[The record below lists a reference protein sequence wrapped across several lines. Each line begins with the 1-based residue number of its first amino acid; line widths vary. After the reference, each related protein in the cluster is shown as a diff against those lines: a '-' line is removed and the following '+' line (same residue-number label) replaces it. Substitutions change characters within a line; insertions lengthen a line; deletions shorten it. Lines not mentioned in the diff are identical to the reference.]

1 MELYLH
7 QVHRYFWI
15 ASFLFSILLTQE
27 VKAQSSVRTNTD
39 DWVKTRRDSLH
50 IKTFRSASLTNQP
63 NLVVIIHGDAPF
75 NNPGY
80 QYELARLIAEKNT
93 NTIAIGLLRPGYTD
107 PQKNHS
113 PGGKGLTTG
122 DNYTPEV
129 IDDISTAIN
138 NLKNLYHPSNIVIAG
153 HSGGSAITADI
164 VGRYSGI
171 ANAAVIVSS
180 PCYLDAWRA
189 HMKALQ
195 KNNIWGKPVTSL
207 SPDKLV
213 NGIDKKTK
221 VTVVS
226 GEKDDVAPTQ
236 LSIDYY
242 ELLKKNNI
250 DAKLITVKDAGHEIF
265 LTDEVQHAIAE
276 LIK

>member
-1 MELYLH
+1 MFFHLRSAGARYL
-7 QVHRYFWI
+7 
-15 ASFLFSILLTQE
+15 FLFVLTLFFLNTN
-27 VKAQSSVRTNTD
+27 AQSQSMSD

-50 IKTFRSASLTNQP
+50 IKIFRSASLTSQP

-75 NNPGY
+75 NDPGY
-80 QYELARLIAEKNT
+80 QYELARLVAEKNT
-93 NTIAIGLLRPGYTD
+93 NTIAVGLLRPGYTD

-113 PGGKGLTTG
+113 PGEKGLTTG
-122 DNYTPEV
+122 DNYTPEIV
-129 IDDISTAIN
+129 DDISAAIN
-138 NLKNLYHPSNIVIAG
+138 NLKNLHHPSNIVIAG

-164 VGRYSGI
+164 VGRYPGI
-171 ANAAVIVSS
+171 ANAAVIVSC
-180 PCYLDAWRA
+180 PCYLDTWRA

-195 KNNIWGKPVTSL
+195 KNNIWDKPVTSL

-221 VTVVS
+221 MIVIT

-236 LSIDYY
+236 LSIDYF

-250 DAKLITVKDAGHEIF
+250 DAKLITVRDAGHEIF
-265 LTDEVQHAIAE
+265 LTDEVQLAISG
-276 LIK
+276 LIR